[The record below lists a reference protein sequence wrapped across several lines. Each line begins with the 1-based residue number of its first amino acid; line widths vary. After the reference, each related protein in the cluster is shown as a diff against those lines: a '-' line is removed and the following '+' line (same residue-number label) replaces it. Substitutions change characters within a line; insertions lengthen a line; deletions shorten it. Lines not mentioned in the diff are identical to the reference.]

1 MGNPVSWRRAFIA
14 FLLLCLVAAFTY
26 VRQTGLRARATPGTF
41 ETRVARTVRSW
52 AISSRD
58 RQRQNPV
65 PASEASHREAL
76 EHYADH
82 CASCHADDGSGETM
96 FGRGLFPPPPDLRD
110 PATQRLTDGEL
121 FYVIENGIRFTGMPG
136 FGTGTADGEE
146 QSWKLVRFIRH
157 LPKLTAAERE
167 AMKDLIPRPP
177 VEIRQD
183 IEEERFLRGE
193 GPG

>member
-1 MGNPVSWRRAFIA
+1 MKNPVTWRRAFAA
-14 FLLLCLVAAFTY
+14 FLLLLVVAAFAY

-41 ETRVARTVRSW
+41 EARMARVVRSW

-58 RQRQNPV
+58 RQRLNPV
-65 PASEASHREAL
+65 SASDAALREGL

-110 PATQRLTDGEL
+110 TATQRLTDGEL

-136 FGTGTADGEE
+136 FGTDTAEGEE
-146 QSWKLVRFIRH
+146 QSWKLVLFIRH
-157 LPKLTAAERE
+157 LPQLTVEERE
-167 AMKDLIPRPP
+167 AMESRIPRSPA
-177 VEIRQD
+177 EIRQE
-183 IEEERFLRGE
+183 IEEERFLRGD

>member
-1 MGNPVSWRRAFIA
+1 MKNPVTWRRAFVT
-14 FLLLCLVAAFTY
+14 FLLLLVVTAFVY

-41 ETRVARTVRSW
+41 EARVARTVRSW
-52 AISSRD
+52 AISSRE

-65 PASEASHREAL
+65 PVSQASIREGL

-96 FGRGLFPPPPDLRD
+96 FGKGLFPPPPDLREM
-110 PATQRLTDGEL
+110 ATQRLTDGEL

-136 FGTGTADGEE
+136 FGTDTADGEE
-146 QSWKLVRFIRH
+146 QSWKLVLFIRH
-157 LPKLTAAERE
+157 LPKLTDGERE
-167 AMKDLIPRPP
+167 AMKDWIPRPP
-177 VEIRQD
+177 AEIRQE
-183 IEEERFLRGE
+183 IEEERFLRGD

>member
-1 MGNPVSWRRAFIA
+1 MENPVTWRRAFVT
-14 FLLLCLVAAFTY
+14 FLLLLVVTAFVY

-41 ETRVARTVRSW
+41 EARVARTVRSW

-65 PASEASHREAL
+65 PVSDASIREGL

-82 CASCHADDGSGETM
+82 CASCHADDGSGTTM
-96 FGRGLFPPPPDLRD
+96 FGRGLFPPPPDLRET
-110 PATQRLTDGEL
+110 ATQRLTDGEI

-136 FGTGTADGEE
+136 FGTDTADGEE
-146 QSWKLVRFIRH
+146 QSWKLVLFIRH
-157 LPKLTAAERE
+157 LSKLTAEERE
-167 AMKDLIPRPP
+167 AMQDLIPRSPA
-177 VEIRQD
+177 EIRQE

>member
-1 MGNPVSWRRAFIA
+1 MENPVTWRRAFVT
-14 FLLLCLVAAFTY
+14 FLLLLVVAAFVY
-26 VRQTGLRARATPGTF
+26 VRQTGLRARATPGRF
-41 ETRVARTVRSW
+41 DARLARTVRSW

-58 RQRQNPV
+58 RQRRNPIPV
-65 PASEASHREAL
+65 SDAAVRDGL

-96 FGRGLFPPPPDLRD
+96 LGTGLFPPPPDLRD
-110 PATQRLTDGEL
+110 IATQRLTDGEL

-136 FGTGTADGEE
+136 FGTATAEGEE
-146 QSWKLVRFIRH
+146 QSWKLVLFIRH
-157 LPKLTAAERE
+157 LPKLTAEERQS
-167 AMKDLIPRPP
+167 MKDLIPRSPA
-177 VEIRQD
+177 EIRQE